1 MRGYL
6 KQDPHPAICTGAV
19 QFVDYFDGR
28 LGDFFKRGDSFS
40 KSAKTAR
47 TIAAEQVAA
56 ARKAVDA
63 DPSGHPAWGATP
75 IGIAKAKGNPNSSL
89 KDLVVNVASLTSDSE
104 LVAEVKDA
112 NDAYAALKTMNSW
125 MKADGKEISDDSRK
139 AIRRAL
145 AAIEAAD
152 YLQVVSGHYDE
163 LRDTLKG
170 SIIAVRDAHGRHCRC
185 DS

>member
-1 MRGYL
+1 M
-6 KQDPHPAICTGAV
+6 
-19 QFVDYFDGR
+19 
-28 LGDFFKRGDSFS
+28 
-40 KSAKTAR
+40 
-47 TIAAEQVAA
+47 
-56 ARKAVDA
+56 
-63 DPSGHPAWGATP
+63 
-75 IGIAKAKGNPNSSL
+75 
-89 KDLVVNVASLTSDSE
+89 VNVASLTSDSE